1 MKRNLS
7 FLTLF
12 ALLFLTSCQFR
23 GDLEKELLTLRLD
36 SLSRVNEEN
45 ARQLSDVNSIVDV
58 ISEELDSIAIMED
71 MIRLNPLGN
80 EGRQTS
86 RAEMRQRLRAFSEML
101 NRQKQR
107 IAQLEDSLSGLSNKT
122 IQRYRSLVTLLN
134 SQLEEKDRTIND
146 LMARLNTS
154 NARISDL
161 ESSVEELTSTNE
173 QLASVTEMQQ
183 QALTIQ
189 DNIINEGY
197 IKVGSKKELQ
207 NVGLLTG
214 GGFLSKAKV
223 NSSGFDPNLFIK
235 VDIRE
240 FTELPI
246 QSKSIQILTSMPAS
260 SYSIERS
267 GNTSVLRIL
276 DPTSF
281 WSVSRFLIIQTK

>member
-1 MKRNLS
+1 MKRNLF

-12 ALLFLTSCQFR
+12 ALLFLSSCQFR

-71 MIRLNPLGN
+71 MIRVNPLGN
-80 EGRQTS
+80 EGRQPT
-86 RAEMRQRLRAFSEML
+86 RTEMRQRLKAFSDML
-101 NRQKQR
+101 SRQKQR
-107 IAQLEDSLSGLSNKT
+107 IALLEDSLSGLNNRT

-146 LMARLNTS
+146 LMAKLNSS

-161 ESSVEELTSTNE
+161 ETNIMELTSTNE
-173 QLASVTEMQQ
+173 ELTSVTEMQQ
-183 QALTIQ
+183 QALAIQ

-197 IKVGSKKELQ
+197 VKIGSKKELQ
-207 NVGLLTG
+207 DAGLITG
-214 GGFLSKAKV
+214 GGLLSKSKV
-223 NSSGFDPNLFIK
+223 NNSGFDANLFLK

-240 FTELPI
+240 FSELPI
-246 QSKSIQILTSMPAS
+246 PSKTIKILTSMPES